1 MPLEIDRS
9 YFDDDAHY
17 DKYLKKLDNKEVT
30 ETCKKYPAGRNKT
43 LIIKTV
49 SSRKKPKRKN
59 DRRLCL
65 TCITSNPQNIKLVT
79 LKQTDKNFSLWLYP
93 EGRRLNNDEEENL
106 LSSLLAWRKFKR
118 ISKRVIP
125 EGELLLGIMHLGTRS
140 TTMVLK
146 DKNLMVK
153 INSPYRRILRKYTKL
168 LDEYRGEK
176 EGINE

>member
-17 DKYLKKLDNKEVT
+17 DKYLKKLDSKEKT

-49 SSRKKPKRKN
+49 SSRKKPKHKN

-65 TCITSNPQNIKLVT
+65 TSIVSNPKNITLVA
-79 LKQTDKNFSLWLYP
+79 LKQTDKNFSLWMYP
-93 EGRRLNNDEEENL
+93 EGRRLNSDEEENL
-106 LSSLLAWRKFKR
+106 LSSLLAWRKFKKNMR
-118 ISKRVIP
+118 KVTPKVS
-125 EGELLLGIMHLGTRS
+125 LLLGITHVRTKY

-146 DKNLMVK
+146 DKILMEK
-153 INSPYRRILRKYTKL
+153 INFQYRRILRKYTKL
-168 LDEYRGEK
+168 VDEYCGDGEEK
-176 EGINE
+176 KI